1 MFRKIILFVAI
12 FTILTIPSLAQD
24 IEIID
29 HLNEETG
36 LSGNKV
42 TDLAPENDGWGV
54 FIASSGGLHVFLD
67 YIYLPIFQKIAAEK
81 IAPDSGGV
89 IWALSDK
96 GYIYRVSYEGGLW
109 ISERFHVPDG
119 HNVTALAAQNGTLFV
134 GSDKGFFWLDD
145 PKSGYHEIL
154 RDVSIR
160 SVYPLSD
167 GTIVLG
173 MTDKKSKM
181 RGTKIIGGEVY
192 GRTGWID
199 EFGGKNV
206 TLITEDG
213 GGLFFG
219 TESSGVMIFADGG
232 ISEIPSLVKT
242 KKINDILPDE
252 GTIYIASEAGLF
264 ASDTKVFSLVLL
276 NGSDEFSASEIT
288 SLSPGPGASIWV
300 GTKQNGVYLVRYR
313 KGK

>member
-1 MFRKIILFVAI
+1 MLFTAI
-12 FTILTIPSLAQD
+12 FFLLTIPSLAQE
-24 IEIID
+24 IEIVT

-36 LSGNKV
+36 LSANEV
-42 TDLAPENDGWGV
+42 SDLAPENDGWGV

-67 YIYLPIFQKIAAEK
+67 YVYLPIFQKIAAEK

-96 GYIYRVSYEGGLW
+96 GYIYCISYEGGIW
-109 ISERFHVPDG
+109 MSERFHVPEG
-119 HNVTALAAQNGTLFV
+119 HNVTALAAKNGTLYV

-154 RDVSIR
+154 KDVSIK
-160 SVYPLSD
+160 SICPLSD
-167 GTIVLG
+167 GTIILG

-181 RGTKIIGGEVY
+181 AGAKIIGGELY
-192 GRTGWID
+192 GRAGWID
-199 EFGGKNV
+199 ELGGKKV
-206 TLITEDG
+206 TIITEGDS
-213 GGLFFG
+213 GLFFG
-219 TESSGVMIFADGG
+219 IDSSGVMMLSGAGV
-232 ISEIPSLVKT
+232 SEIPTSVKT
-242 KKINDILPDE
+242 KRVNDILDDS
-252 GTIYIASEAGLF
+252 GTIYVASEAGLF
-264 ASDTKVFSLVLL
+264 ASDTKSFSLVPL
-276 NGSDEFSASEIT
+276 NGPDGPFSLEVT